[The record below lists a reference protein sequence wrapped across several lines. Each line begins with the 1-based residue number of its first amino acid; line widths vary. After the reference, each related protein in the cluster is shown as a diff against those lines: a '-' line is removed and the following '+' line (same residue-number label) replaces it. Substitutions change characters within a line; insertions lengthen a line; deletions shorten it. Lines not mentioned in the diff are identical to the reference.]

1 VSDSKAASYDLMN
14 LRNTLTR
21 TACLILLTL
30 LSVGLVSVFS
40 IWSINRQHTMLQD
53 RMVRIL
59 QLTDDARAAEVLHKL
74 QIQEWKN
81 ILLRGA
87 DLKDRSRFFE
97 SFNNLGLQLEV
108 RLADLH
114 RGADNLKMDTLV
126 VKVDEVSSR
135 YARAHNAYLAALA
148 SGGREDAVASQ
159 ASSGSNDI
167 RTRRD
172 QILLGL
178 NTLFNPPQI
187 DRAVRGID
195 RDISTAFDDIADEIM
210 LLAKGYLIEAQ
221 HNDRVRYEQ
230 LVRVMWGA
238 LAVSIAMIGYLLW
251 QVVRGQGQR
260 S

>member
-1 VSDSKAASYDLMN
+1 MSDSKAASYDLMN

-40 IWSINRQHTMLQD
+40 IWSINKQHTALQD

-87 DLKDRSRFFE
+87 DPTDRRAFFE

-114 RGADNLKMDTLV
+114 RGASNLQMEALTKQ
-126 VKVDEVSSR
+126 VDEVATRYSR
-135 YARAHNAYLAALA
+135 AYDSYLIALA
-148 SGGREDAVASQ
+148 NGGSSEPSGHHESAG
-159 ASSGSNDI
+159 SGEI
-167 RTRRD
+167 RSKRD
-172 QILLGL
+172 LVLQGMS
-178 NTLFNPPQI
+178 TSFKPSQI

>member
-1 VSDSKAASYDLMN
+1 MSDSKAASHDLMN

-59 QLTDDARAAEVLHKL
+59 QLTDDARSAEVLHKL

-87 DLKDRSRFFE
+87 DPKDRSRFFE

-114 RGADNLKMDTLV
+114 RGADNLNMDTLV
-126 VKVDEVSSR
+126 VKVDEVSSQ
-135 YARAHNAYLAALA
+135 YAKAHNAYLVALA

-159 ASSGSNDI
+159 VSTGSNDI
-167 RTRRD
+167 RARRD

-195 RDISTAFDDIADEIM
+195 RDISTAFDEIADEIM

-221 HNDRVRYEQ
+221 HDDRVRYEQ

>member
-1 VSDSKAASYDLMN
+1 VSDSKAASHDLMN

-40 IWSINRQHTMLQD
+40 IWSINKQHTMLQD

-81 ILLRGA
+81 ILLRGS
-87 DLKDRSRFFE
+87 DPKDRSIFFE

-108 RLADLH
+108 RLSDLH
-114 RGADNLKMDTLV
+114 RGANNLKLDTLV
-126 VKVDEVSSR
+126 AKVDEVASR
-135 YARAHNAYLAALA
+135 YAKVHDAYLTALA
-148 SGGREDAVASQ
+148 TGGRENAVLHQ
-159 ASSGSNDI
+159 ASTGSNDI
-167 RTRRD
+167 RVRRD
-172 QILLGL
+172 QIQLGL
-178 NTLFNPPQI
+178 DTLFNPPKI
-187 DRAVRGID
+187 DQAVRGID
-195 RDISTAFDDIADEIM
+195 REISTSFDDIADEIM

-251 QVVRGQGQR
+251 QVVRGPGQR